1 MFIDKS
7 NSLNIC
13 KKIINSDEFSAEEK
27 VQIIVAMDHSNL
39 LSNLKDE
46 SDSSDSEECVL
57 CEEE

>member
-13 KKIINSDEFSAEEK
+13 KKIINSDEFSVEEK
-27 VQIIVAMDHSNL
+27 VQVIVAMDHSNL

-46 SDSSDSEECVL
+46 SDLSSSEECVL
-57 CEEE
+57 CEEK